1 MERGSEKLPG
11 VKLIAWMFC
20 GNTRDELLVVLPATT
35 GMPTVNT
42 KTESLVYNYTFF
54 LFVTQRTKYKLSSIN
69 AHVAVVVDVDDCV
82 PMSIQQRLH

>member
-20 GNTRDELLVVLPATT
+20 GNTRDELEVVLPATT

-42 KTESLVYNYTFF
+42 RTESLVYNNTIFF
-54 LFVTQRTKYKLSSIN
+54 SFFVIQRTKKNCPTSN
-69 AHVAVVVDVDDCV
+69 VCAAVVVVEVDDCV
-82 PMSIQQRLH
+82 LMTIH